1 MHRGRVIECSP
12 AEAFFSARRPQEARR
27 FVAGEL
33 LV

>member
-1 MHRGRVIECSP
+1 VVETSD
-12 AEAFFSARRPQEARR
+12 AQAFFTQPKTEEARR

>member
-1 MHRGRVIECSP
+1 VLESTDVSN
-12 AEAFFSARRPQEARR
+12 FFSSPRTPEARR

>member
-1 MHRGRVIECSP
+1 MHRGRIVETSD
-12 AEAFFSARRPQEARR
+12 AGMFFSNPKTPEAAR